1 MKNNSTELTEL
12 HQTNKFMTF
21 IDKIGKRNIIIA
33 CAVLLIGAAVWL
45 NFILFSGVDQN
56 SGYGDYDQPSGNISD
71 NLNNNTGNGGGDTNT
86 SIDAEDTYFSATLV
100 SRQRARDEALE
111 VLQAVVDNVEASEAM
126 KTEALAGIAAIAE
139 EIQLEANIESL
150 ILAKGFE
157 KCIAVLNGDTASIV
171 VSADDLQIAQ
181 IAQINAIVY
190 EQAGIVPAG
199 VTIIKK

>member
-1 MKNNSTELTEL
+1 MKHNSTELTEL
-12 HQTNKFMTF
+12 HQTNRFKDF
-21 IDKIGKRNIIIA
+21 IDKIGKRNLIIA

-45 NFILFSGVDQN
+45 NFILFSGTDQG
-56 SGYGDYDQPSGNISD
+56 GYGDYDQPSGNISD
-71 NLNNNTGNGGGDTNT
+71 NLNNNGNGNSSDTDT
-86 SIDAEDTYFSATLV
+86 SVDNEDTYFSATLV
-100 SRQRARDEALE
+100 SRQKARDEALE
-111 VLQAVVDNVEASEAM
+111 VLQSVVENVDASDEM
-126 KTEALAGIAAIAE
+126 KAEALAGISAIAE
-139 EIQLEANIESL
+139 EIQKEANIESL

-157 KCIAVLNGDTASIV
+157 KCVAVLNGDTASIV

>member
-1 MKNNSTELTEL
+1 MKNQSMELT
-12 HQTNKFMTF
+12 QTEQPNKFKSF
-21 IDKIGKRNIIIA
+21 IEKVGKRNVIIA

-45 NFILFSGVDQN
+45 NFILFTGSDTG
-56 SGYGDYDQPSGNISD
+56 GYDGYDQPSGNISD
-71 NLNNNTGNGGGDTNT
+71 NLGNNQGSTDGDKDTDT
-86 SIDAEDTYFSATLV
+86 SADDTYFSATLV

-111 VLQAVVDNVEASEAM
+111 VLQTVVDNVDASEAM

-139 EIQLEANIESL
+139 EIQKEANIESL

-157 KCIAVLNGDTASIV
+157 KCVAVLNGDTASIV
-171 VSADDLQIAQ
+171 VSADDLQVAQ

-190 EQAGIVPAG
+190 EQAGIAPSG